1 MGKSMWFDLIVYYR
15 KYLQVPSMS
24 LAKPKKVKLKSTV
37 RELKIV
43 HSVSRDGVD
52 ILKAEEIKTP
62 RPKPQKSSSTSRLS
76 QSSSPKKR
84 LKLDDFEAEPI
95 PCCFEGSHDY
105 KKGQTLVFLL
115 LL

>member
-1 MGKSMWFDLIVYYR
+1 
-15 KYLQVPSMS
+15 MS
-24 LAKPKKVKLKSTV
+24 LAKPRKVKLKSTV

-95 PCCFEGSHDY
+95 PCSFEGSDDY

-115 LL
+115 L